1 MKRTI
6 ASLVCGVL
14 FSSTPAL
21 AEINVGVTLST
32 TGPAASLGIPERN
45 TVQMLPQEIG
55 GEKINYIVLDDA
67 TDTTAAARNSRKFV
81 NENKVDVIIG
91 STTVP
96 TSAAVAPVA
105 VEAKTPQIALA
116 PFAAKGDEFH
126 WVFTVPQTNELMAG
140 ALIEH
145 MKKKGVKKLGY
156 IGYADVWGDDWKKA
170 LTELGK
176 DADITL
182 TSDERFSR
190 ADASVGGQVLKV
202 ISSKPD
208 AVLVGATGT
217 PAALPHTELRRMGFK
232 GLIYHTHGA
241 ANQAFLRIG
250 DQALNGAILP
260 IGPVVIWDK
269 LPDSHPSKAIATQY
283 AQDYEK
289 EFGEGTISPFGA
301 YLYDAGQILT
311 AAIPVA
317 LEKAKPGTEEFRA
330 ALRDALENV
339 KEVVGTHGVF
349 NLSPTDH
356 FGHDERARSLVEIQD
371 KSWVLIED

>member
-1 MKRTI
+1 MKRTV

-14 FSSTPAL
+14 FSSAPAL
-21 AEINVGVTLST
+21 ADINVGVTLST

-317 LEKAKPGTEEFRA
+317 LEKAKPGTEEFRS

-371 KSWVLIED
+371 KNWVLIED

>member
-1 MKRTI
+1 MKKTV
-6 ASLVCGVL
+6 AFLACGLL
-14 FSSTPAL
+14 FSSVAL
-21 AEINVGVTLST
+21 ADINVGITIST

-45 TVQMLPQEIG
+45 TVQLLPKEIG
-55 GEKINYIVLDDA
+55 GEKVNYIVLDDA
-67 TDTTAAARNSRKFV
+67 TDTTAAARNARKFV

-91 STTVP
+91 STAVP
-96 TSAAVAPVA
+96 PSAAVAPIA
-105 VEAKTPQIALA
+105 VESKTPQIALA
-116 PFAAKGDEFH
+116 PFAATGDAFH
-126 WVFTVPQTNELMAG
+126 WVFTVPQTNSLMAG

-145 MKKKGVKKLGY
+145 MKKNGVKKLGY
-156 IGYADVWGDDWKKA
+156 IGFADVWGDDWKKA
-170 LTELGK
+170 LTELGEE
-176 DADITL
+176 AGISL

-190 ADASVGGQVLKV
+190 TDASVGGQVLKV

-232 GLIYHTHGA
+232 GLIYHTHGV

-260 IGPVVIWDK
+260 IGPVVVWDK
-269 LPDSHPSKAIATQY
+269 LPDSHPSKAVAEEY
-283 AQDYEK
+283 AKAYSAA
-289 EFGEGTISPFGA
+289 FGDEALSPFGA
-301 YLYDAGQILT
+301 YLYDAGQLLK

-317 LEKAKPGTEEFRA
+317 LETAQPGTEDFRV

-356 FGHDERARSLVEIQD
+356 FGHDERARALVEVQNKD
-371 KSWVLIED
+371 WVLIEE

>member
-1 MKRTI
+1 MKKTV
-6 ASLVCGVL
+6 ASLVCGLL
-14 FSSTPAL
+14 FSSAPAL
-21 AEINVGVTLST
+21 ADINVGITIST

-67 TDTTAAARNSRKFV
+67 TDTTAAARNARKFV
-81 NENKVDVIIG
+81 SENKVDVIIG
-91 STTVP
+91 STAVP
-96 TSAAVAPVA
+96 PSAAVAPIA
-105 VEAKTPQIALA
+105 VEFKTPQIALA

-126 WVFTVPQTNELMAG
+126 WVFTVPQTNNLMAG
-140 ALIEH
+140 ALVEH
-145 MKKKGVKKLGY
+145 MQKNDVKKLGY
-156 IGYADVWGDDWKKA
+156 IGFADVWGDDWKNA

-176 DADITL
+176 EAGITL

-190 ADASVGGQVLKV
+190 TDASVGGQILKV

-208 AVLVGATGT
+208 AVLIGATGT

-260 IGPVVIWDK
+260 IGPIVIWDK
-269 LPDSHPSKAIATQY
+269 LPESHPSKAVAAEY
-283 AQDYEK
+283 AQAYEK
-289 EFGEGTISPFGA
+289 EFGEGSLSPFGA
-301 YLYDAGQILT
+301 YLFDAGQILK

-317 LEKAKPGTEEFRA
+317 LEKAKPGSEEFRV

-349 NLSPTDH
+349 NLSDTDH
-356 FGHDERARSLVEIQD
+356 FGHDERARSLVEVQNKD
-371 KSWVLIED
+371 WVLIED

>member
-1 MKRTI
+1 MKKTV
-6 ASLVCGVL
+6 ASLVCGLL
-14 FSSTPAL
+14 FSSAPAL
-21 AEINVGVTLST
+21 ADINVGITIST

-67 TDTTAAARNSRKFV
+67 TDTTAAARNARKFV
-81 NENKVDVIIG
+81 SENKVDVIIG
-91 STTVP
+91 STAVP
-96 TSAAVAPVA
+96 PSAAVAPIA
-105 VEAKTPQIALA
+105 VEFKTPQITLA

-126 WVFTVPQTNELMAG
+126 WVFTVPQTNSLMAG
-140 ALIEH
+140 ALVEH
-145 MKKKGVKKLGY
+145 MQKNDVKKLGY
-156 IGYADVWGDDWKKA
+156 IGFADVWGDDWKNV

-176 DADITL
+176 EAGITL

-190 ADASVGGQVLKV
+190 TDASVGGQILKV

-208 AVLVGATGT
+208 AVLIGATGT

-260 IGPVVIWDK
+260 IGPIVIWDK
-269 LPDSHPSKAIATQY
+269 LPESHPSKAVAAEY
-283 AQDYEK
+283 AQAYEK
-289 EFGEGTISPFGA
+289 EFGEDSLSPFGA
-301 YLYDAGQILT
+301 YLFDAGQILK

-317 LEKAKPGTEEFRA
+317 LEKAKPGSEEFRV

-349 NLSPTDH
+349 NLSATDH
-356 FGHDERARSLVEIQD
+356 FGHDERARSLVEVQNKD
-371 KSWVLIED
+371 WVLIED

>member
-1 MKRTI
+1 MKRTV

-14 FSSTPAL
+14 FSSAPAL
-21 AEINVGVTLST
+21 ADINVGVTLST

>member
-1 MKRTI
+1 MKRTV
-6 ASLVCGVL
+6 ASLVCGLL
-14 FSSTPAL
+14 FSSAPVMAD
-21 AEINVGVTLST
+21 INVGITLST

-170 LTELGK
+170 LTDLGK

-317 LEKAKPGTEEFRA
+317 LEKAKPGTEEFRS

-371 KSWVLIED
+371 KNWVLIED

>member
-1 MKRTI
+1 MKKTV
-6 ASLVCGVL
+6 ASLVCGLL
-14 FSSTPAL
+14 FSSAPAL
-21 AEINVGVTLST
+21 ADINVGITIST

-67 TDTTAAARNSRKFV
+67 TDTTAAARNARKFV
-81 NENKVDVIIG
+81 SENKVDVIIG
-91 STTVP
+91 STAVP
-96 TSAAVAPVA
+96 PSAAVAPIA
-105 VEAKTPQIALA
+105 VEFKTPQIALA

-126 WVFTVPQTNELMAG
+126 WVFTVPQTNNLMAG
-140 ALIEH
+140 ALVEH
-145 MKKKGVKKLGY
+145 MQKNDVKKLGY
-156 IGYADVWGDDWKKA
+156 IGFADVWGDDWKNA

-176 DADITL
+176 EAGITL

-190 ADASVGGQVLKV
+190 TDASVGGQILKV

-208 AVLVGATGT
+208 AVLIGATGT

-269 LPDSHPSKAIATQY
+269 LPESHPSKAVAAEY
-283 AQDYEK
+283 AQAYEK
-289 EFGEGTISPFGA
+289 EFGEGSLSPFGA
-301 YLYDAGQILT
+301 YLFDAGQILK

-317 LEKAKPGTEEFRA
+317 LEKAKPGSEEFRV

-349 NLSPTDH
+349 NLSDTDH
-356 FGHDERARSLVEIQD
+356 FGHDERARSLVEVQNKD
-371 KSWVLIED
+371 WVLIED

>member
-1 MKRTI
+1 MKRTV

-14 FSSTPAL
+14 FSSAPAL
-21 AEINVGVTLST
+21 ADINVGVTLSA

-126 WVFTVPQTNELMAG
+126 WVFTVPQTNELMAS
-140 ALIEH
+140 ALVEH
-145 MKKKGVKKLGY
+145 MKKNGVKKLGY
-156 IGYADVWGDDWKKA
+156 IGYSDVWGDDWKKA

-208 AVLVGATGT
+208 AVLIGATGT

-260 IGPVVIWDK
+260 IGPIVIWDK
-269 LPDSHPSKAIATQY
+269 LPDSHPSKAIAAQY

-289 EFGEGTISPFGA
+289 EFGEGTLSPFGA

-317 LEKAKPGTEEFRA
+317 LEKAKPGTEEFRS

-371 KSWVLIED
+371 KNWVLIED